1 MDDSANLQH
10 KTPSITFPSLF
21 KSFLLLP
28 LEVTKVYREGSHFSP
43 SKQWLQTVYV
53 AWINTWI
60 SLGPI
65 YDKRVN
71 MRECEH
77 LLRAETSPV
86 KAANSRLM
94 TDFTCRQKQTEH
106 RVILFFTTATNVRQT
121 DSITAFTGGLV
132 GIQWQMLNIKSLSS
146 SEENSVSASSSS
158 NWCYSSVFL
167 LQAHL
172 FPDTSGHCGFQQ
184 TLLKQERTVNLSGTF
199 ISVGW
204 TRFVFYWG
212 QNDVKSGQ
220 NKLQGVFLWRRRYNS
235 AAHWCVFNSFR
246 TRKDSEEEEKNRISP
261 DLNLTFGV

>member
-106 RVILFFTTATNVRQT
+106 RVILFFTTATNVRQHR
-121 DSITAFTGGLV
+121 FNHCFHQGGLV

-199 ISVGW
+199 ISGGW
-204 TRFVFYWG
+204 KHVLCSIEAKTM
-212 QNDVKSGQ
+212 
-220 NKLQGVFLWRRRYNS
+220 
-235 AAHWCVFNSFR
+235 
-246 TRKDSEEEEKNRISP
+246 
-261 DLNLTFGV
+261 LNLVKISSRGCFYGEEDTTVQLTDAFLIVLGQERTQRKKKKTEYHQI